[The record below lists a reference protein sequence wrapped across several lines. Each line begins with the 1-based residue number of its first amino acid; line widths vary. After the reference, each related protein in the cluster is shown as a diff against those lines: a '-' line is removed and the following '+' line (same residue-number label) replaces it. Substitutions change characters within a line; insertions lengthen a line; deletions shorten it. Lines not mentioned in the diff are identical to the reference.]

1 MGFYKAIAC
10 KIDSEAVASLKTA
23 NVKFQTA
30 KVFETAHCECITHFC
45 GFTFCGFTFCGLNT
59 IALMD
64 FHGQASLSALC
75 PTFAPHQPNT
85 SMMPAQTIAEVIAQL
100 EDIVEEAVAAADPL
114 GLFAL
119 LYLDVTRD
127 VAEGIRLGRFENG
140 PRMERLDVIFANRYL
155 DAYRQYRRSEP
166 CTQCWET
173 AFVAAQKQ
181 ELLVL
186 QHLFMGMNAHI
197 NLDLGI
203 ASVEAAATADIAY
216 LEGDFMVINKL
227 LSDKIDVVQD
237 KLGKV
242 SPLLFL
248 VDWFGKRK
256 DERFAEFSLIQAR
269 NHAWR
274 TATRLSGMA
283 PAQRQAAIA
292 ELDGYVA
299 ALNRLITRPG
309 RVFGGVLRVVK
320 RFEKKDMKRILEAM
334 K

>member
-1 MGFYKAIAC
+1 
-10 KIDSEAVASLKTA
+10 
-23 NVKFQTA
+23 
-30 KVFETAHCECITHFC
+30 
-45 GFTFCGFTFCGLNT
+45 
-59 IALMD
+59 
-64 FHGQASLSALC
+64 
-75 PTFAPHQPNT
+75 
-85 SMMPAQTIAEVIAQL
+85 MMPAQTIAEVIAQL
-100 EDIVEEAVAAADPL
+100 EAIVEEALAAADPL

-119 LYLDVTRD
+119 LYLDVTKD
-127 VAEGIRLGRFENG
+127 VAEGIRRGRFEDG

-155 DAYRQYRRSEP
+155 EAYRQYRRNEP
-166 CTQCWET
+166 CSQCWET

-181 ELLVL
+181 DLLVL

-203 ASVEAAATADIAY
+203 AAAETAETVSITD
-216 LEGDFMVINKL
+216 LEGDFMAINKL
-227 LSDKIDVVQD
+227 LTDKIDVVQD
-237 KLGKV
+237 RLSAV

-274 TATRLSGMA
+274 TAQRLSRTG
-283 PAQRQAAIA
+283 PAQRPAAIA

-299 ALNRLITRPG
+299 ALNRLITQPG
-309 RVFGGVLRVVK
+309 RLVGGVMRVVK
-320 RFEKKDMKRILEAM
+320 RFEKKDVRRILEAM